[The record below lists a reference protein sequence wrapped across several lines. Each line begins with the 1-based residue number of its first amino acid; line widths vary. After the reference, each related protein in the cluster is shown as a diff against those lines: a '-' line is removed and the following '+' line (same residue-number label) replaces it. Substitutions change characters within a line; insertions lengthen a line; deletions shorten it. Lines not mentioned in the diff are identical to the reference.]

1 MEANSELVKILAE
14 ILKLKE
20 DLKKKLQRVKE
31 IKIQIK
37 QQNNDKTKSIY
48 NPTLSYVFVI
58 QIP

>member
-1 MEANSELVKILAE
+1 MEANSELEKILAE

-37 QQNNDKTKSIY
+37 QQNNGKTKSIY

-58 QIP
+58 